1 MLIAMVMVPIVAMLQ
16 LNGWDTFSRVAEMSQ
31 QIWIYLEGQLF
42 LALFHYLHGV

>member
-16 LNGWDTFSRVAEMSQ
+16 LNGWDTFSRVAEMKPTNMD
-31 QIWIYLEGQLF
+31 LEGQLF